1 MQQSVAKG
9 TFCSKCVCACVFLY
23 MQYRLRM
30 IKIGHQTVA
39 KCLKWDFLF
48 NGTMLEFHVKVYIYI
63 ILYSV
68 YNIYSQLDHYG
79 LGFHKFP
86 GDL

>member
-1 MQQSVAKG
+1 
-9 TFCSKCVCACVFLY
+9 
-23 MQYRLRM
+23 M
-30 IKIGHQTVA
+30 IKIGNQTVA

-63 ILYSV
+63 ILYNV
-68 YNIYSQLDHYG
+68 YIYNYTYIYIYSQLDHYG